1 VSFLLQAKELIELK
15 KQQLTDAKLWR
26 KQQEEYE
33 VCGHHGVQL
42 PAWRVCM
49 KIRR

>member
-1 VSFLLQAKELIELK
+1 MSFLLQAKELIELK

-33 VCGHHGVQL
+33 VCALLGLQL
-42 PAWRVCM
+42 PTWRGCM
-49 KIRR
+49 